1 MITDSHEGDLTVD
14 DDVTI
19 TGMVIGIVRVTE
31 HGSLDLRGTVSGGVH
46 VAQGGT
52 AMIRGTVQGDVIAAL
67 GSHVEV
73 IGVVQGQVRGQDVV
87 VHPDAVVSRRR

>member
-31 HGSLDLRGTVSGGVH
+31 HGSLDLRGTVSGG
-46 VAQGGT
+46 
-52 AMIRGTVQGDVIAAL
+52 MD
-67 GSHVEV
+67 
-73 IGVVQGQVRGQDVV
+73 
-87 VHPDAVVSRRR
+87 PRRRSARNAEDLLAADLREHTPSPAAHAVWIQLKAERQ